1 MALTFILSVILNAP
15 TIPSE
20 TERILWKYQ
29 VYAFT
34 LTSLLLS
41 ISLLA
46 LRCLPP
52 KIQGEMV

>member
-34 LTSLLLS
+34 LTSLLILISFLS
-41 ISLLA
+41 
-46 LRCLPP
+46 LRGLPT
-52 KIQGEMV
+52 KIEDEMV